1 MKRSNIK
8 KLMSIF
14 IAASISIIALTGCS
28 SNKTSSTSSATSS
41 NNGHAH
47 NKGNR
52 NFNPSAMKTR
62 YETVLKELVADKT
75 ITQDQSD
82 KILAEVTQNMNK
94 PRQQNSNQNSNQN
107 GQNSNHANGGNRK
120 NQLSS
125 LVSSG
130 VITQAQA
137 DTINQKLRDA
147 MKNSQSNQTSNP

>member
-28 SNKTSSTSSATSS
+28 SNKISSTSSTTSS

-52 NFNPSAMKTR
+52 KFNPSAMKTR

-82 KILAEVTQNMNK
+82 KILAEVTQNINK
-94 PRQQNSNQNSNQN
+94 PRQQNNNENNQNSNY
-107 GQNSNHANGGNRK
+107 ANGGNRK

-137 DTINQKLRDA
+137 DTINQKLRDT
-147 MKNSQSNQTSNP
+147 MKNSKSNQPSNP

>member
-14 IAASISIIALTGCS
+14 LAASISIIALTGCS
-28 SNKTSSTSSATSS
+28 SNKTSSTSSATASS
-41 NNGHAH
+41 NGYAH

-62 YETVLKELVADKT
+62 YETVLKGLVADKT

-94 PRQQNSNQNSNQN
+94 PRQQNSNQNS
-107 GQNSNHANGGNRK
+107 QNSNHANGGNRK